1 MRYLERRPRRYALLF
16 AQLARTPAF
25 GEVLLKEDC
34 QRTMSEHLYLYFE
47 ALRFGLRTIACR
59 E

>member
-1 MRYLERRPRRYALLF
+1 VRGAALGSVKHS
-16 AQLARTPAF
+16 QLARTPGL

-34 QRTMSEHLYLYFE
+34 ERTMSERLYLYRE
-47 ALRFGLRTIACR
+47 PLRFGLRTIAYG

>member
-16 AQLARTPAF
+16 QQLARTPGL

-34 QRTMSEHLYLYFE
+34 ERTMSERLYLYRE
-47 ALRFGLRTIACR
+47 ALRFGLRTFACR
-59 E
+59 D